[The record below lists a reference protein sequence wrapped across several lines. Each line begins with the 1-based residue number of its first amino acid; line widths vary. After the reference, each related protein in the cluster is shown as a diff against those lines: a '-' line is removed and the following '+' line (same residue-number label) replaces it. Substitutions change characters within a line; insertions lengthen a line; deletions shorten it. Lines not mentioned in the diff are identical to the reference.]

1 MGACVQDSN
10 KKRGAYLA
18 REGRSKS
25 VYREYFEAICIAV
38 LLALFIRTFVVQ
50 AFKIPSGSM
59 LPTLLIGDHLL
70 VNKFIYGIRMP
81 FTGKLVIPIDQ
92 PERGDVVV
100 FRFPKDRSVDY
111 IKRVIGTPGDTVEIR
126 EKKVYINGEPID
138 DTHAHIST
146 PSILNASASPRD
158 NFGPVLVP
166 DGRIFVMGDNRDN
179 SYDSRFWGFV
189 DQKDILGKAFILYWS
204 WDIEKPLLSFDRLA
218 SIRWTRLGNVID

>member
-138 DTHAHIST
+138 DPHAHIST

>member
-1 MGACVQDSN
+1 M
-10 KKRGAYLA
+10 LT

-25 VYREYFEAICIAV
+25 VFREYFEAICIAV

-81 FTGKLVIPIDQ
+81 FTGKLLIPIDE

-111 IKRVIGTPGDTVEIR
+111 IKRVIGTPGDTVEVR

-138 DTHAHIST
+138 DPYAHIST
-146 PSILNASASPRD
+146 PSVLNASASPRD

-218 SIRWTRLGNVID
+218 SIRWQRLANVID